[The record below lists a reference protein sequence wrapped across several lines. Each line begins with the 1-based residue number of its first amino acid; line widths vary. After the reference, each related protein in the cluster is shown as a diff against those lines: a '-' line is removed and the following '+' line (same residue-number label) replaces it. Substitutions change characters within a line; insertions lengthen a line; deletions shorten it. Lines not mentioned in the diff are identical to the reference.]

1 MRLIVVVLAT
11 AGCALAVCSE
21 AVAAAPECT
30 GLIRGTSASE
40 RLVVSAAA
48 THVLGLEGD
57 DDITGSRGRDCLE
70 GGPGRDHLAGR
81 GAADVLVG
89 GPGSDRLAGG
99 SGADRIT
106 DAPAA
111 YAFGLLAS
119 GSNHVSGGPGG
130 DVVDVANARRDIVRC
145 GPGRDRVTVDKG
157 DRLFGCE
164 RRKVLASPLPAAS
177 PARGGRAETF
187 IVRFRAIQ
195 EVAANG
201 EFFSIAVEGPP
212 GCGKIETSSLGIRYR
227 ARRRRALP
235 PEAFRRRRE
244 GCEALV
250 SRPVPRHRQL
260 RAGARVGMRPDRR
273 LHDGPACRRLFVS
286 REVTQK
292 PGRARSWD
300 DWTRCGRKRPAAA
313 PATCGR
319 PERRPSS
326 ARGAGGPR

>member
-1 MRLIVVVLAT
+1 MRLIVVVLVT
-11 AGCALAVCSE
+11 AGCVLALCSE

-57 DDITGSRGRDCLE
+57 DDITGSGGRDCLE
-70 GGPGRDHLAGR
+70 GGPGRDNLSGR

-119 GSNHVSGGPGG
+119 GSNHVSGGPGK
-130 DVVDVANARRDIVRC
+130 DVIDVANARRDTVRC
-145 GPGRDRVTVDKG
+145 GPGRDRVTVDKV

-164 RRKVLASPLPAAS
+164 RREVLASPLPAAS
-177 PARGGRAETF
+177 PARGGRTETF
-187 IVRFRAIQ
+187 IVRFRAIE

-201 EFFSIAVEGPP
+201 EFFSISVEGPA

-227 ARRRRALP
+227 RDAVVRYRLKPFSGDGKDAKRWCRGQYRGRVSFEQVLDTGCGPATLP
-235 PEAFRRRRE
+235 PTA
-244 GCEALV
+244 GCTMGL
-250 SRPVPRHRQL
+250 
-260 RAGARVGMRPDRR
+260 RVGAFSFRVR
-273 LHDGPACRRLFVS
+273 
-286 REVTQK
+286 
-292 PGRARSWD
+292 
-300 DWTRCGRKRPAAA
+300 
-313 PATCGR
+313 
-319 PERRPSS
+319 
-326 ARGAGGPR
+326 